1 MSGRYDDIINMSRP
15 VSRRGEKMAAG
26 DRAAQFS
33 PFAALSGYEEAVE
46 ETARLTDEK
55 RSLTEEAVAALN
67 EKLLT
72 VLRHLHESPKIMVCY
87 FVPDT
92 RKSGGEYVTVKGSVK
107 RIDEYESCLIMDG
120 GRVIPLKDIREI
132 EGRIFDTEEIEE

>member
-1 MSGRYDDIINMSRP
+1 MSGMYDDIMEKSRP
-15 VSRRGEKMAAG
+15 LSRREKMPLG

-55 RSLTEEAVAALN
+55 KSLTEDAVAALN
-67 EKLLT
+67 EKLCT
-72 VLRHLHESPKIMVCY
+72 ILRYLDESPEIRICY
-87 FVPDT
+87 FVPDA
-92 RKSGGEYVTVKGSVK
+92 RKSGGEYVTVRGRVK

-120 GRVIPLKDIREI
+120 GRVIPLEQIREI
-132 EGRIFDTEEIEE
+132 EGRIFDAENKE